1 MTSSSIVAVW
11 ASSRST
17 MLASSPG
24 RFLVGMMAATVSRVT
39 SSSGGTIELTRLGD
53 GAPTPAQRDHAERE
67 RHQHGQVDDLS
78 PDDMGGAR
86 CRSCPVVIGDEARA
100 GDADKI
106 GDEGHHHRQRD
117 DPEPAERPGPGSRS
131 EEHTSEL
138 QSPYDLVCRLLLEK
152 KKK

>member
-67 RHQHGQVDDLS
+67 RDRKS
-78 PDDMGGAR
+78 
-86 CRSCPVVIGDEARA
+86 
-100 GDADKI
+100 
-106 GDEGHHHRQRD
+106 
-117 DPEPAERPGPGSRS
+117 
-131 EEHTSEL
+131 T
-138 QSPYDLVCRLLLEK
+138 RLNSSHVSISYAVFCLK
-152 KKK
+152 KKKKKGASNAC